1 MRKSLRASPA
11 SAEHVRETQS
21 EHDIDAMRRLHETVP
36 KGWIIDA
43 RGPIH
48 YRYGV
53 VEWEVE
59 ACDSSHSHCDRGY
72 GASLADAADRC
83 REAVVTAAG
92 R

>member
-1 MRKSLRASPA
+1 MRKAVRGSPA
-11 SAEHVRETQS
+11 AAEQVPDTQS
-21 EHDIDAMRRLHETVP
+21 ERDNDAMRRLHEAVP
-36 KGWIIDA
+36 KGWVIDA

-72 GASLADAADRC
+72 GPSLADAANRC
-83 REAVVTAAG
+83 REALGTAAG
-92 R
+92 L